1 MTRKKNKNITFEDI
15 KRIGPIKFIFLVII
29 AAILYFTGIDPSS
42 LFNNGNEVKENPVK
56 NSASTTS
63 TSIDESGIVQGIVAR
78 VVDGD
83 TAVIRVN
90 GEDRRVRFLGVDTPE
105 TVHPTKGVQPYGKEA
120 SNFTKESL
128 TGRTVWLEYDK
139 NPTDRYNR
147 HLAYIW
153 LSKPT
158 KINDET
164 IRRNM
169 FNAKLLAD
177 GYAKVTIIKPN
188 NRYEKLFKE
197 IEAEAKNSKLGM
209 WQ

>member
-1 MTRKKNKNITFEDI
+1 MARKKNKNITLDDI
-15 KRIGPIKFIFLVII
+15 KRVGPVKFILLVIV
-29 AAILYFTGIDPSS
+29 AAIFYFTGIDPSS
-42 LFNNGNEVKENPVK
+42 IFNNNGNINETPVS
-56 NSASTTS
+56 NSTS
-63 TSIDESGIVQGIVAR
+63 TNADESGIVQGIVAR
-78 VVDGD
+78 VIDGD
-83 TAVIRVN
+83 TAVIRIG

-120 SNFTKESL
+120 SNFSKESL
-128 TGRTVWLEYDK
+128 TGRSVWLEYDK

-158 KINDET
+158 KINDQT
-164 IRRNM
+164 IRRDM
-169 FNAKLLAD
+169 YNARLLAG

>member
-1 MTRKKNKNITFEDI
+1 MARKKNKNITFDDI
-15 KRIGPIKFIFLVII
+15 KRIGPVNFILLVI
-29 AAILYFTGIDPSS
+29 AAGILYFSGTDLS
-42 LFNNGNEVKENPVK
+42 LINNNGE
-56 NSASTTS
+56 
-63 TSIDESGIVQGIVAR
+63 IDSSGIIQGIVAR

-105 TVHPTKGVQPYGKEA
+105 TVHPTKGVQPYGREA

-128 TGRTVWLEYDK
+128 TGRNVWLEYDK
-139 NPTDRYNR
+139 SPTDRYNR

-158 KINDET
+158 QIDEKT
-164 IRRNM
+164 IRRDM
-169 FNAKLLAD
+169 FNAKLLAG

-197 IEAEAKNSKLGM
+197 IESEAKKSKLGM

>member
-1 MTRKKNKNITFEDI
+1 MARKKNKNITLDDI
-15 KRIGPIKFIFLVII
+15 KRVGPVNFILLVIA
-29 AAILYFTGIDPSS
+29 AAILYFSGIDSS
-42 LFNNGNEVKENPVK
+42 FINNNSDVKEI
-56 NSASTTS
+56 S
-63 TSIDESGIVQGIVAR
+63 TSVDSSGIIQGIVAR

-83 TAVIRVN
+83 TAIIRVN

-128 TGRTVWLEYDK
+128 TGRNVWLEYDK
-139 NPTDRYNR
+139 SPTDRYNR

-153 LSKPT
+153 LSRPT
-158 KINDET
+158 QINEAT
-164 IRRNM
+164 IRREM

-197 IEAEAKNSKLGM
+197 IESEAKNSRLGM
-209 WQ
+209 WK

>member
-1 MTRKKNKNITFEDI
+1 MAKKKNNNITFDDI
-15 KRIGPIKFIFLVII
+15 KRIGPVKFVLLVIV

-42 LFNNGNEVKENPVK
+42 IFNNGGNVNETPVPT
-56 NSASTTS
+56 STTS
-63 TSIDESGIVQGIVAR
+63 NTVDASGIVQGIVAR
-78 VVDGD
+78 VIDGD

-128 TGRTVWLEYDK
+128 TGRNVWLEYDK

-153 LSKPT
+153 LSKPAQ
-158 KINDET
+158 INDET

-169 FNAKLLAD
+169 YNAILLAG

-197 IEAEAKNSKLGM
+197 IESEAKKSKLGM

>member
-1 MTRKKNKNITFEDI
+1 MAKKKNKNITLEDI
-15 KRIGPIKFIFLVII
+15 KRIGPVKFVLLVII
-29 AAILYFTGIDPSS
+29 ATILYFSGLDSS
-42 LFNNGNEVKENPVK
+42 LVFNNGDSGNVNETSVSN
-56 NSASTTS
+56 S
-63 TSIDESGIVQGIVAR
+63 TSVDASDIVQGIVAR
-78 VVDGD
+78 VIDGD

-120 SNFTKESL
+120 SNLTKESL
-128 TGRTVWLEYDK
+128 TGRNVWLEYDK

-158 KINDET
+158 QINNET

-169 FNAKLLAD
+169 YNAILLAG
-177 GYAKVTIIKPN
+177 GYAKVMIIKPN

-197 IEAEAKNSKLGM
+197 IESEAKKSKLGM

>member
-1 MTRKKNKNITFEDI
+1 MAKKKNKNITLEDI
-15 KRIGPIKFIFLVII
+15 KRIGPVKFVLLVIV
-29 AAILYFTGIDPSS
+29 AAILYFSGLDSS
-42 LFNNGNEVKENPVK
+42 LVFNNGDSGNVD
-56 NSASTTS
+56 AS
-63 TSIDESGIVQGIVAR
+63 DIVQGIVAR
-78 VVDGD
+78 VIDGD

-120 SNFTKESL
+120 SNLTKESL
-128 TGRTVWLEYDK
+128 TGRNVWLEYDK

-158 KINDET
+158 QINNET
-164 IRRNM
+164 IRHNM
-169 FNAKLLAD
+169 YNAILLAG
-177 GYAKVTIIKPN
+177 GYAKVMIIKPN

-197 IEAEAKNSKLGM
+197 IESEAKKSKLGM

>member
-1 MTRKKNKNITFEDI
+1 MAKKKNKNITLEDI
-15 KRIGPIKFIFLVII
+15 KRIGPVKFVLLVIV
-29 AAILYFTGIDPSS
+29 AAILYFSGLDSS
-42 LFNNGNEVKENPVK
+42 LIFNNGDSGNVNETPVS
-56 NSASTTS
+56 NSTNVDAS
-63 TSIDESGIVQGIVAR
+63 DIVQGIVAR
-78 VVDGD
+78 VIDGD

-120 SNFTKESL
+120 SNLTKESL
-128 TGRTVWLEYDK
+128 TGRNVWLEYDK

-158 KINDET
+158 QINNET

-169 FNAKLLAD
+169 YNAILLAG
-177 GYAKVTIIKPN
+177 GYAKVMIIKPN

-197 IEAEAKNSKLGM
+197 IESEAKKSKLGM

>member
-1 MTRKKNKNITFEDI
+1 MAKKKNKNITLEDI
-15 KRIGPIKFIFLVII
+15 KRIGPVKFVLLVIV
-29 AAILYFTGIDPSS
+29 AAILYFSGLDSS
-42 LFNNGNEVKENPVK
+42 LIFNNGDSGNVNETPVS
-56 NSASTTS
+56 NSTNVDAS
-63 TSIDESGIVQGIVAR
+63 DIVQGIVAR
-78 VVDGD
+78 VIDGD

-120 SNFTKESL
+120 SNLTKESL
-128 TGRTVWLEYDK
+128 TGRNVWLEYDK

-158 KINDET
+158 QINNET
-164 IRRNM
+164 IRHNM
-169 FNAKLLAD
+169 YNAILLAG
-177 GYAKVTIIKPN
+177 GYAKVMIIKPN

-197 IEAEAKNSKLGM
+197 IESEAKKSKLGM